1 MPYIIQT
8 NNLTKSIGGRQL
20 VTDINLHVKKG
31 EIYGFLG
38 PNGAGKTT
46 VMKMITNLWKP
57 TKGTVEVLGEQL
69 RNNSYGVLKRM
80 GSIIEFPVFYESLSG
95 EDNLKL
101 HCEYMGFY
109 QKGSVENSLKMLDLT
124 DAAKKPVKEYSLGM
138 KQRLGIARAILAGP
152 ELLVLYEPTNGL
164 DPAGMK
170 QIRELLRML
179 KEEYN
184 TTILISSHL
193 LPEIEHIADTVG
205 VISRGRM
212 QREVSMKDI
221 AEKNLAYIEISVK
234 NVKRAAYI
242 LADSIKLQNFKV
254 LDEQKIRVYEPT
266 ASTGELSKALALGGV
281 EVEAIGRQSESLEDY
296 FLKVTEGEDNM
307 DLLNLVK
314 LEYRKN
320 NISKYVRNAVILAFL
335 LTVFILALAF
345 LGIANDP
352 DTGKLDAAPGNNVL
366 SAPVELFT
374 SMAFLIFTS
383 VMLSSFIVSA
393 YKNKTMNLMFTYPI
407 KRQKILASQML
418 AVWIFNFAALTLTKL
433 VIYLCAAVGAH
444 FRETSFLLDY
454 NIGSVTFYVQLL
466 VKSAVIVSMSF
477 IALFIGLAMKSS
489 KAAIVTHFYS
499 YSLHRLMW
507 VIIRW
512 RTVQCF
518 LRF

>member
-80 GSIIEFPVFYESLSG
+80 GSIIDFPVFYESLSG

-152 ELLVLYEPTNGL
+152 ELLVLDEPTNGL

-296 FLKVTEGEDNM
+296 FLKVTEGG
-307 DLLNLVK
+307 
-314 LEYRKN
+314 R
-320 NISKYVRNAVILAFL
+320 
-335 LTVFILALAF
+335 
-345 LGIANDP
+345 
-352 DTGKLDAAPGNNVL
+352 
-366 SAPVELFT
+366 
-374 SMAFLIFTS
+374 
-383 VMLSSFIVSA
+383 
-393 YKNKTMNLMFTYPI
+393 
-407 KRQKILASQML
+407 
-418 AVWIFNFAALTLTKL
+418 
-433 VIYLCAAVGAH
+433 
-444 FRETSFLLDY
+444 
-454 NIGSVTFYVQLL
+454 
-466 VKSAVIVSMSF
+466 
-477 IALFIGLAMKSS
+477 
-489 KAAIVTHFYS
+489 
-499 YSLHRLMW
+499 
-507 VIIRW
+507 
-512 RTVQCF
+512 
-518 LRF
+518 